1 MPILR
6 DQRPTLDRSQTP
18 PLPVFQGSPSQ
29 HHEALARR
37 SGDSARLGRKRPTC
51 HRDPRQRQ
59 RPSRH
64 SRRAHPRHQ
73 KTPGPR
79 THPARPPAHRLQPG
93 QRHPHP
99 TLRQTFTSHH
109 TARSMIATAET
120 KQTAK
125 TTKVWI
131 VDDHE
136 VFAKQIGRLIESET
150 DMECTQYF
158 NSAANL
164 FEKLQFIRDFPDV
177 LLLDLGLPRRSGLD
191 ILPDI
196 RKIMPNSK
204 ILVLTAHDDR
214 DKVYRA
220 ICNGAYGYLLKT
232 ADPDDIIQ
240 GIRDVI
246 NGTSA
251 LSGPISK
258 MILDGFSR
266 YGPVEAIEPLTS
278 REEDVLHH
286 LVRGLIK
293 KEIAE
298 ELSISQHTVDMHLR
312 AVYRKLHVR
321 SQTEAV
327 SKALRQGI
335 V

>member
-1 MPILR
+1 
-6 DQRPTLDRSQTP
+6 
-18 PLPVFQGSPSQ
+18 
-29 HHEALARR
+29 
-37 SGDSARLGRKRPTC
+37 
-51 HRDPRQRQ
+51 
-59 RPSRH
+59 
-64 SRRAHPRHQ
+64 
-73 KTPGPR
+73 
-79 THPARPPAHRLQPG
+79 
-93 QRHPHP
+93 
-99 TLRQTFTSHH
+99 
-109 TARSMIATAET
+109 MIATAET
-120 KQTAK
+120 KKTAK
-125 TTKVWI
+125 TTNVWI

-136 VFAKQIGRLIESET
+136 VFAKQISRLIDSEA
-150 DMECTQYF
+150 DMECTQHF

-164 FEKLQFIRDFPDV
+164 FEKLQFTRDFPDL

-204 ILVLTAHDDR
+204 ILVLTASDDR
-214 DKVYRA
+214 EKVYRA
-220 ICNGAYGYLLKT
+220 ICNGASGYLLKT

-240 GIRDVI
+240 GMRDVI
-246 NGTSA
+246 DGTSA
-251 LSGPISK
+251 LSSPISK